1 MCEFHIVPLGS
12 ARVCAKNLKGP
23 LTTHWPSCYTARR
36 HSTGSL
42 TRDGAA
48 RPLSPET
55 HPPSPAPALA
65 ESAVRLP
72 CLGGASL
79 AAHRRSL
86 RWALNDEAKEDEL
99 TLQQDVHAAILETL
113 PHLIELGRKRGYVA
127 ASEVITRFP
136 EAGDDPEL
144 LELIGKRLAGAEI
157 ELYRDDEADGRGSAA
172 ADLAD
177 SRPANLDGIDSDDT
191 ISLYFR
197 EVGSVPLL
205 TREEEVSLAM
215 RIEAGGKARDSL
227 MEGRGL
233 DGGRRRLL
241 ESHAQDG
248 QAAWDHLVKANSR
261 LVISMA
267 KKYRGQGVPFLDL
280 IQEGNVGLMKAAD
293 KFDYTRGYKF
303 STYATWWIRQAI
315 TRALANQGRTIR
327 VPVHMS
333 DRIRKLFAIAQAME
347 QDLGRRPTAAELAT
361 RMDVS
366 EDKVRHMLRVARRSL
381 SLEKP
386 VGEEQDSELGHF
398 IEDHDSPDPLEE
410 AAFQLLQNDLDDL
423 LQCLTAREARIL
435 RLRFGLDN
443 GQPHTLKEVGKKFNL
458 TRERIRQIEQEA
470 LGKLRHPRRQAR
482 LSNYLH

>member
-1 MCEFHIVPLGS
+1 LAIEQEVHVAVAETIEQLVALGTE
-12 ARVCAKNLKGP
+12 RGFVTLG
-23 LTTHWPSCYTARR
+23 
-36 HSTGSL
+36 
-42 TRDGAA
+42 
-48 RPLSPET
+48 EV
-55 HPPSPAPALA
+55 A
-65 ESAVRLP
+65 ERLP
-72 CLGGASL
+72 EL
-79 AAHRRSL
+79 
-86 RWALNDEAKEDEL
+86 DE
-99 TLQQDVHAAILETL
+99 
-113 PHLIELGRKRGYVA
+113 Y
-127 ASEVITRFP
+127 
-136 EAGDDPEL
+136 PEL
-144 LELIGKRLAGAEI
+144 LDVVAGRLERLDIDI
-157 ELYRDDEADGRGSAA
+157 ERDDECSTEDDEGDFGL
-172 ADLAD
+172 DELVD
-177 SRPANLDGIDSDDT
+177 NRPVSLDGIDSDDT

-205 TREEEVSLAM
+205 TREEEVALAK
-215 RIEAGGKARDSL
+215 RIER
-227 MEGRGL
+227 
-233 DGGRRRLL
+233 GRRIRRRVASGNGNLT
-241 ESHAQDG
+241 EQKRAEYEQACQDG

-293 KFDYTRGYKF
+293 KFDYCRGFKF

-347 QDLGRRPTAAELAT
+347 QDLGRRPTAGEIAE
-361 RMDVS
+361 RM
-366 EDKVRHMLRVARRSL
+366 ELPEAKVRQMLRVARRSL

-398 IEDHDSPDPLEE
+398 IEDNSSPDPLEE
-410 AAFQLLQNDLDDL
+410 AAYQLLQQDLDFL

-443 GQPHTLKEVGKKFNL
+443 GQPHTLKEVGRKFNL

-470 LGKLRHPRRQAR
+470 LCKLRHPRRRAK
-482 LSNYLH
+482 LMSYLQ